1 MARKEIIVSILMM
14 TCVLLLIPFFSPC
27 VSSMNV
33 QQDETSREEGT
44 VQAESDSVQ
53 RALHKKYYSQL
64 YEYWKNH
71 MWREAVEPGRKMC
84 VDAIEPGKKA
94 IDIDPK
100 YKSAYYYLADCYVR
114 LAELDSAQKVYER
127 GLEVD
132 PENKYFHRG
141 LAYVLL
147 AKGLEEEAM
156 GEYEIVVEQFPEE
169 SSYNLTL
176 AKLYINHE
184 NDEGAIRE
192 FERASETDLK
202 KRDSWIEARDAIIN
216 EKGGED
222 PQVIQYNK
230 QIEQIEGQIRDE
242 LSTLE
247 ILYKRNEMAVDQVDV
262 YLKYL
267 RLNPEDT
274 QAKFKLGKQ
283 YYDIGEHEEAER
295 VLAELIEMDPDNVE
309 AYFYLGRCSLSM
321 EKSREAID
329 AYKKVIELEPD
340 NIKGYAEL
348 ASAYNEIGQPDAAE
362 RYVKKAIGLKPDYGY
377 ARVVYGEIF
386 EKRATPHIDKD
397 GRVKLE
403 WARVFEKA
411 VEEFK
416 LARKDPEWRAYAE
429 GKIEYLS
436 QFLPT
441 DEQKFFEKGKNSN
454 N

>member
-1 MARKEIIVSILMM
+1 MAKQEVVRSVFMI
-14 TCVLLLIPFFSPC
+14 TCVLLLIPFLSPC

-33 QQDETSREEGT
+33 AKDETSQEQVTEPT
-44 VQAESDSVQ
+44 TSDSLQ

-64 YEYWKNH
+64 YEYWKNQ
-71 MWREAVEPGRKMC
+71 MWREALEPGRKMC
-84 VDAIEPGKKA
+84 IDAIEPGKKA
-94 IDIDPK
+94 IEIDPK

-114 LAELDSAQKVYER
+114 LAELDSAQRVYER

-132 PENKYFHRG
+132 SENKYFHRG

-147 AKGLEEEAM
+147 AKGLEEEAIS
-156 GEYEIVVEQFPEE
+156 EYEIVVEQFPEE

-176 AKLYINHE
+176 AKLYINQE

-202 KRDSWIEARDAIIN
+202 KREAWIEARDKILD

-222 PQVIQYNK
+222 PQVIQYNQ
-230 QIEQIEGQIRDE
+230 QIEQIDGQIRDE

-247 ILYKRNEMAVDQVDV
+247 ILYKRNDMVVNLVDV

-274 QAKFKLGKQ
+274 QAKLNLGKQ
-283 YYDIGEHEEAER
+283 YYDIGEHEKTEE
-295 VLAELIEMDPDNVE
+295 VLTELVEMDPGNVE
-309 AYFYLGRCSLSM
+309 AYFYLGRCCLSM
-321 EKSREAID
+321 GKSREAID

-362 RYVKKAIGLKPDYGY
+362 RNVKKAINLDPDYGY
-377 ARVVYGEIF
+377 ARVVYGEIY

-411 VEEFK
+411 VEQFAK
-416 LARKDPEWRAYAE
+416 AKKDPEWKAYAE

-441 DEQKFFEKGKNSN
+441 DEQKFFEEGKKPNK
-454 N
+454 